1 MNQLSLVPA
10 CDKHG
15 CEKVWYLNQKT
26 SKGQWVCRGCNKE
39 NSRKWRQGKSKRAE
53 LQQQTPVCLCTR
65 CGVECPGSW
74 HAKRTCE
81 ACQRELG
88 RLRNVAY
95 RASQPPARRAYYE
108 RNRDKALQQARLSA
122 LRDPERIRANQRRWR
137 ERNPGVSNAIR
148 AARMGRGNCVISLDA
163 IDKAIIKAM
172 YDKRDRTGLGG
183 GLGPG
188 HYNVDHVQP
197 LSLGG
202 VHAPWNLQILTWE
215 ENSSKKNKRPT
226 LREVMKA
233 ERRYRLLRRVF
244 ERELGTAA
252 S

>member
-1 MNQLSLVPA
+1 
-10 CDKHG
+10 
-15 CEKVWYLNQKT
+15 
-26 SKGQWVCRGCNKE
+26 
-39 NSRKWRQGKSKRAE
+39 
-53 LQQQTPVCLCTR
+53 
-65 CGVECPGSW
+65 
-74 HAKRTCE
+74 
-81 ACQRELG
+81 
-88 RLRNVAY
+88 
-95 RASQPPARRAYYE
+95 
-108 RNRDKALQQARLSA
+108 
-122 LRDPERIRANQRRWR
+122 
-137 ERNPGVSNAIR
+137 
-148 AARMGRGNCVISLDA
+148 MGRGNCVISLDA